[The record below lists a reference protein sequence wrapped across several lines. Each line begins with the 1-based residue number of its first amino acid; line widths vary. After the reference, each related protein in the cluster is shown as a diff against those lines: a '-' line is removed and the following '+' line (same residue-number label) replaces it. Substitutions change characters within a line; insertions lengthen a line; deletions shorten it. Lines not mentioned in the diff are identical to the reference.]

1 MPAEHVRYTVLSRV
15 EEVPGVVTLNVTT
28 ESHSPLSFVAGQY
41 INVYFPELN
50 TPEGKAYSISSA
62 PHESAFSITVRAIGE
77 FSHRLHA
84 LLPGDPL
91 LGSLPYGFFYPECEE
106 SDVVMLAAGI
116 GISPFRSMIRD
127 TLARNPAR
135 RITLMHS
142 IRVASDALFLNEF
155 DELKKRL
162 PHFSLV
168 HFVTREE
175 KPELPGA
182 TTRRMN
188 AYDVIER
195 TAAPATTEFLI
206 CGSIPFTRDMWRALR
221 HAGISEDHMYTE
233 AFFSH

>member
-15 EEVPGVVTLNVTT
+15 EETPDVITLNLVSTNG
-28 ESHSPLSFVAGQY
+28 SPLTFVAGQY

-62 PHESAFSITVRAIGE
+62 PHEPSFAITVRAIGE

-84 LLPGDPL
+84 LLPGDIL
-91 LGSLPYGFFYPECEE
+91 FGSLPYGFFYTEFEE
-106 SDVVMLAAGI
+106 SDIVMLAAGI
-116 GISPFRSMIRD
+116 GIAPFRSHIRD

-142 IRVASDALFLNEF
+142 IRVTGDALFLGELN
-155 DELKKRL
+155 ELKQRL

-175 KPELPGA
+175 RPELPGA
-182 TTRRMN
+182 IPRRM
-188 AYDVIER
+188 AAADVIER
-195 TAAPATTEFLI
+195 TAAPASTEFLI
-206 CGSIPFTRDMWRALR
+206 CGSIPFTRDMWRSLR